1 MKEVRFS
8 VSYMGENKSE
18 HGLGS
23 LLMWKTLILTIV
35 LTITLAGLDTLS
47 NRNNWSGITILLVLI
62 AVAVA
67 LLITSADFFI
77 EGAKGLARRAGI
89 AEVVIGLTIVSI
101 GTSLPEIL
109 VTSTAAFEANE
120 TGNTD
125 LLDLAI
131 GNIYGSILVQITLI
145 LGLVVLFRPFEIRP
159 NWLRRDGLLMLG
171 AVILLSILLIQGD
184 GLSRFEGMCLCLIYI
199 SYMIWLLNN
208 RERIREDELSMVDEI
223 KSNEFSWTST
233 AYIVMIFIGL
243 AMSVY
248 AASQLVDHASEIAIM
263 LNVPHAMVGT
273 TMSGLGT
280 SLPELTVALMAARRS
295 QGVAI
300 GTLVGS
306 NITDPL
312 LSVGIASMV
321 NPLSISTGSYDL
333 IAYLIIPATI
343 LGVCFCL
350 VMMWTDFK
358 FQRWEGGILIGFYL
372 FFLLFL
378 ELQRRGILAL

>member
-1 MKEVRFS
+1 
-8 VSYMGENKSE
+8 
-18 HGLGS
+18 
-23 LLMWKTLILTIV
+23 
-35 LTITLAGLDTLS
+35 
-47 NRNNWSGITILLVLI
+47 
-62 AVAVA
+62 
-67 LLITSADFFI
+67 
-77 EGAKGLARRAGI
+77 
-89 AEVVIGLTIVSI
+89 
-101 GTSLPEIL
+101 
-109 VTSTAAFEANE
+109 
-120 TGNTD
+120 
-125 LLDLAI
+125 
-131 GNIYGSILVQITLI
+131 
-145 LGLVVLFRPFEIRP
+145 
-159 NWLRRDGLLMLG
+159 
-171 AVILLSILLIQGD
+171 
-184 GLSRFEGMCLCLIYI
+184 
-199 SYMIWLLNN
+199 
-208 RERIREDELSMVDEI
+208 MVDEI

-312 LSVGIASMV
+312 LSVGIASIV